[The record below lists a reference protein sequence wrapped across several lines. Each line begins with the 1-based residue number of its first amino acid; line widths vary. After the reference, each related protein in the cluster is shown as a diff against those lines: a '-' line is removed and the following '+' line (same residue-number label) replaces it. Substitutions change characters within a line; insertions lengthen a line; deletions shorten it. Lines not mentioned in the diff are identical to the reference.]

1 MSRQT
6 EQFMSSEIFEEML
19 LSCCFCG
26 IVAILRIF
34 YRLKLYSWMNWTI
47 PRIPRTAENNWN
59 PVKIKIEVSP
69 VFVK

>member
-19 LSCCFCG
+19 LSCCSCE
-26 IVAILRIF
+26 IVAILTIF
-34 YRLKLYSWMNWTI
+34 YRLKLYSWMNRAI
-47 PRIPRTAENNWN
+47 PCTAENNWN